1 MFCRYHT
8 LFEKHCEE
16 GLPARTGSNQRMQA
30 MSDTVLKAVLEWLDE
45 HHEATVEEKI
55 RLDLGY
61 LTNEVL
67 LRALCCDLA
76 CFTF

>member
-1 MFCRYHT
+1 
-8 LFEKHCEE
+8 
-16 GLPARTGSNQRMQA
+16 MQA